1 MTPIDYL
8 LYFIYALASIFV
20 IVNPIEAT
28 IVFVSLTAGMGSDEK
43 RRISMRTTSVAFAIA
58 FLFALAG
65 DFVLTLFG
73 ITVDSVRVAG
83 GILLFLVA
91 VDMLRGGRYQRKVTE
106 AELRD
111 ANHREDISVFPLATP
126 LLTGPGTITTVI
138 VLMGA
143 AATILEKS
151 IVLLA
156 LILTFLTTYYIL
168 KFSDFI
174 DKALGITGIMVT
186 TRIMGLL
193 LGAIAVNFVALG
205 TWNLYQSLAGFKII

>member
-1 MTPIDYL
+1 MNLIDYL

-28 IVFVSLTAGMGSDEK
+28 MVFVSLTSGMASDEK
-43 RRISMRTTSVAFAIA
+43 RRISMRTTFVAFAIA

-65 DFVLTLFG
+65 DFVLRLFG
-73 ITVDSVRVAG
+73 ITVDSLRVAG

-91 VDMLRGGRYQRKVTE
+91 IDMLRGGRYQRKVTE

-126 LLTGPGTITTVI
+126 LLTGPGAITTVI

-143 AATILEKS
+143 AANILEKS

-156 LILTFLTTYYIL
+156 LALTVLTTYYIL

-174 DKALGITGIMVT
+174 DRVLGITGIMVM

-205 TWNLYQSLAGFKII
+205 AWNLYQSLAG